1 MKQYTT
7 PPQHHS
13 SPDENATDLL
23 LGRLRADPSVPIF
36 ELAQEG
42 GGYRPMRTAD
52 FVEDVTVFVGHETII
67 PKHNHRGMAGWR
79 ETLFAFMMRNGERTG
94 AMSSM
99 KARSRPSRSR
109 NVIRPTVN
117 GSSPAPKRRR
127 LCPACLA
134 TPRFLP
140 RSRVRNT
147 TIRSASPSL

>member
-52 FVEDVTVFVGHETII
+52 FVEDV
-67 PKHNHRGMAGWR
+67 
-79 ETLFAFMMRNGERTG
+79 
-94 AMSSM
+94 
-99 KARSRPSRSR
+99 KAVAKGLIASE
-109 NVIRPTVN
+109 V
-117 GSSPAPKRRR
+117 APDRK
-127 LCPACLA
+127 
-134 TPRFLP
+134 
-140 RSRVRNT
+140 SVV
-147 TIRSASPSL
+147 